1 MRSVT
6 DLPAELLDPVRAI
19 CLSLPEAYE
28 ETAWIGVRWRVRKRT
43 MAHLLTVDE
52 KQTTVLKGAFDLE
65 GEVTALTFRV
75 PADEVLALTSTGY
88 PFVHAGWGR
97 DVMAMHVTEQTDWTE
112 VAELITE
119 SYCLLAPAKLI
130 ARVERPPAVDG

>member
-1 MRSVT
+1 MADV
-6 DLPAELLDPVRAI
+6 PPELLERVRSI
-19 CLSLPEAYE
+19 CLALPETYE
-28 ETAWIGVRWRVRKRT
+28 EAAWIGVRWRVRKRT
-43 MAHLLTVDE
+43 IAHLLTIDE
-52 KQTTVLKGAFDLE
+52 TKTTVLKGAFDLE

-75 PADEVLALTSTGY
+75 PGEELLALKESGY

-119 SYCLLAPAKLI
+119 SYCLLAPAKLV